1 MLHIA
6 YMLTPT
12 ACQSLV
18 YACCRYDDT
27 GFIVNDIQVQGAV
40 FCIADL
46 TTVWKVQQWD
56 EVSPESLSML
66 QLFKPAPGAALLP
79 VGASDPLAEDSA

>member
-1 MLHIA
+1 
-6 YMLTPT
+6 MLTPT
-12 ACQSLV
+12 AYQSLV

-46 TTVWKVQQWD
+46 TTVWKVQQWG
-56 EVSPESLSML
+56 EVSPGSLSML

-79 VGASDPLAEDSA
+79 VAASDPSTEDSA